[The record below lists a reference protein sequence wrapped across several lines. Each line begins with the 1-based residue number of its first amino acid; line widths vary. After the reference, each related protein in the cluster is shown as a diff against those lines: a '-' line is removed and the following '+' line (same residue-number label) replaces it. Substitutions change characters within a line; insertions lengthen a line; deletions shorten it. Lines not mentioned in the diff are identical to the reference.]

1 MNDFDKDDSGK
12 ISLADFT
19 EISRSLV
26 SLWKSSTSLLT
37 HSPAF
42 THKLKIVLPSYT
54 CQLHMAKDESHY
66 FLPVSV
72 HTPYLQW
79 RNIRETMI
87 DNKLPLNKN
96 CYIISHSVDSDRL
109 GAEERPKR
117 RDTQSFSTL
126 WRGQNRYIQHT
137 QRTFWYLLKSLI
149 NYFSLVFVRH
159 NNVLHSFYRGAPL

>member
-1 MNDFDKDDSGK
+1 MKKADVQKIMNDFDKDDSGK

-54 CQLHMAKDESHY
+54 CQLHIAKDESHY

-87 DNKLPLNKN
+87 DNKLPLNKD

-109 GAEERPKR
+109 GSEERPKR

-126 WRGQNRYIQHT
+126 
-137 QRTFWYLLKSLI
+137 
-149 NYFSLVFVRH
+149 
-159 NNVLHSFYRGAPL
+159 